1 MKKIT
6 LSRIFVAIAAVALL
20 PLTGVTSNS
29 HAATIPDEQFVVGT
43 SQTSSGQELLGLSIA
58 DDSTASTAPSWLL
71 ADPDGTGNG
80 IKQRLCTSM
89 ADINCSNAQSV
100 SYVAT
105 LPVCATADS
114 SNCIVGLSAISA
126 TGAVVEGKAVKTVPA
141 QGWTD
146 YPGDASLNLP
156 TGASPTLFT
165 IPGVLNGAGTENYLV
180 TFKAFGQKPR
190 SVSKF
195 STGRVLASISPVTI
209 QSGQYGRMHAV
220 DARNRRADCAQASLP
235 CGLSVDGS
243 SYLDDKACASLDDGS
258 CALKQA
264 FPSGYRFKLV
274 VNLGNSP
281 VGWFHG
287 RIKSPDLSITTISTG
302 IQLSLAA
309 DPVTI
314 PTVGT
319 AVPRLSLPANMQAY
333 YKDGLGSQGWSWGDL
348 GPHGL
353 RNQLALPSPS
363 TQEAFDQFQLWS
375 SYFNDKASAS
385 PTVWNFQTLDLGAN
399 SSSCFRNDSQLIGVV
414 TTNSMMYSGGPPSFN
429 ATDGVLEYKV
439 GSPHYKSN
447 GDVFQGSYDLQV
459 RSDVARCLYGFS
471 AAPVKASLTVTSES
485 GAANVASTVVT
496 ESGGWLRMAAYG
508 FTFSNPTI
516 KVKLSQDAPVP
527 VVTPTPTA
535 TPVVT
540 PTPEPTPTAAP
551 IVQPAAPSPQ
561 PTVAA
566 KKITITCIKGK
577 TTKTVTAVKP
587 VCPMGYKKK

>member
-58 DDSTASTAPSWLL
+58 DDSTASSAPSWLL

-100 SYVAT
+100 LYVAT

-333 YKDGLGSQGWSWGDL
+333 YKDGLGSQGLSWGDL

-385 PTVWNFQTLDLGAN
+385 PTVWNFQTLGLRAN

-485 GAANVASTVVT
+485 GAANVASTAVT

-527 VVTPTPTA
+527 V
-535 TPVVT
+535 
-540 PTPEPTPTAAP
+540 
-551 IVQPAAPSPQ
+551 
-561 PTVAA
+561 AA
-566 KKITITCIKGK
+566 KKVTITCVKGK
-577 TTKTVTAVKP
+577 TTKSVTAVKP
-587 VCPMGYKKK
+587 VCPTGYKKK

>member
-1 MKKIT
+1 MKTSK
-6 LSRIFVAIAAVALL
+6 LPKLLLVFMSL
-20 PLTGVTSNS
+20 PLIALTAISTTS
-29 HAATIPDEQFVVGT
+29 HAASVPDEQFVVST
-43 SQTSSGQELLGLSIA
+43 SQASSGQELLGLSIA

-71 ADPDGTGNG
+71 ADPDGTGG
-80 IKQRLCTSM
+80 GTKVRLCKSM
-89 ADINCSNAQSV
+89 SDASCSSAQIV

-105 LPVCATADS
+105 LPLCETPDAP
-114 SNCIVGLSAISA
+114 NCLVGISAIAPNGNSIQ
-126 TGAVVEGKAVKTVPA
+126 GKAVRTVPA

-146 YPGDASLNLP
+146 YPGDLLLNLP
-156 TGASPTLFT
+156 TGASPTLFS
-165 IPGVLNGAGTENYLV
+165 IPGVMNGAGTDNYLV
-180 TFKAFGQKPR
+180 TFKALGDKTKGAPQFK
-190 SVSKF
+190 
-195 STGRVLASISPVTI
+195 TNRVFASISPVTI
-209 QSGQYGRMHAV
+209 QSGEYGRMHAF
-220 DARNRRADCAQASLP
+220 DATGRRADCVQASLP

-243 SYLDDKACASLDDGS
+243 SHLDDKACASLEDGA

-264 FPSGYRFKLV
+264 FPAGYRFKLV

-333 YKDGLGSQGWSWGDL
+333 YKDGLRSEGWSWGEL

-485 GAANVASTVVT
+485 GAANVASTAVT

-516 KVKLSQDAPVP
+516 KVKLSQDAPAP
-527 VVTPTPTA
+527 VVTPTPAA

-540 PTPEPTPTAAP
+540 PTPEPTASTAPTTQPTAP
-551 IVQPAAPSPQ
+551 TPK
-561 PTVAA
+561 PTVVA

-577 TTKTVTAVKP
+577 TLKTVTAVKP
-587 VCPMGYKKK
+587 ICPKGYLKK

>member
-1 MKKIT
+1 MKPSK
-6 LSRIFVAIAAVALL
+6 LPKLLLVFMSL
-20 PLTGVTSNS
+20 PLIALSAISTTS
-29 HAATIPDEQFVVGT
+29 HAATVPDEQFVVST
-43 SQTSSGQELLGLSIA
+43 SQASSGQELLGLSIA

-71 ADPDGTGNG
+71 GDPDGNGGNL
-80 IKQRLCTSM
+80 KQRLCTSM
-89 ADINCSNAQSV
+89 ADVNCSNAQSV

-105 LPVCATADS
+105 LPVCASVDS
-114 SNCIVGLSAISA
+114 SNCVVGLSVISA
-126 TGAVVEGKAVKTVPA
+126 SGAVVEGKPVKTVPT

-146 YPGDASLNLP
+146 YPGDTTLNLP

-165 IPGVLNGAGTENYLV
+165 IPGVPNGAGTENYLV
-180 TFKAFGQKPR
+180 TFKAFGQKQR
-190 SVSKF
+190 SASKF

-209 QSGQYGRMHAV
+209 QSGQYGRMHAI
-220 DARNRRADCAQASLP
+220 DATGRRADCVKASLP
-235 CGLSVDGS
+235 CGLSVDGGS
-243 SYLDDKACASLDDGS
+243 NIDDKACASLDDGF

-287 RIKSPDLSITTISTG
+287 RIKSPDLSITNNSSG
-302 IQLSLAA
+302 IQLSLTA
-309 DPVTI
+309 DPVTV
-314 PTVGT
+314 PTVGV
-319 AVPRLSLPANMQAY
+319 ALPRFSLPANIQTY
-333 YKDGLGSQGWSWGDL
+333 YKDGVGSDGWNWGEL
-348 GPHGL
+348 GPHGF

-363 TQEAFDQFQLWS
+363 TQEAFDQFQMWS
-375 SYFNDKASAS
+375 NYFNDKASAS

-485 GAANVASTVVT
+485 GAANVASTSVT

-516 KVKLSQDAPVP
+516 KVKLSQDAPAP
-527 VVTPTPTA
+527 VVTPAPERTPSTA
-535 TPVVT
+535 PTTQPAL
-540 PTPEPTPTAAP
+540 PTPK
-551 IVQPAAPSPQ
+551 
-561 PTVAA
+561 PTVVA
-566 KKITITCIKGK
+566 KKTTITCIKGK
-577 TTKTVTAVKP
+577 VTRTVTAVNP
-587 VCPMGYKKK
+587 TCPAGYKKK

>member
-1 MKKIT
+1 MKKMK
-6 LSRIFVAIAAVALL
+6 LSKVIASMAVAALL
-20 PLTGVTSNS
+20 PIAGLASSS
-29 HAATIPDEQFVVGT
+29 HAATTPDEQFVVST
-43 SQTSSGQELLGLSIA
+43 SQASSGQELLGISIA
-58 DDSTASTAPSWLL
+58 DDSSASTAPSWLL

-80 IKQRLCTSM
+80 IKQRLCASM

-105 LPVCATADS
+105 LPVCATSDS
-114 SNCIVGLSAISA
+114 RNCIVGLSAISA
-126 TGAVVEGKAVKTVPA
+126 AGVTVEGKVVRTVPA
-141 QGWTD
+141 KGWTD
-146 YPGDASLNLP
+146 YPGEDSINLP

-165 IPGVLNGAGTENYLV
+165 IPGVPNGAGTENYLV
-180 TFKAFGQKPR
+180 TFKALGQKPK
-190 SVSKF
+190 SVANF
-195 STGRVLASISPVTI
+195 ITNRVLASISPVTI
-209 QSGQYGRMHAV
+209 QNGQYGRMHAF
-220 DARNRRADCAQASLP
+220 DATGRRADCVQASLP

-243 SYLDDKACASLDDGS
+243 SNLDDKACASLDDGA

-264 FPSGYRFKLV
+264 FPVGYRFKLV

-287 RIKSPDLSITTISTG
+287 RIKSPDLSITTITSG
-302 IQLSLAA
+302 IQLSLTA
-309 DPVTI
+309 DPVTV
-314 PTVGT
+314 PTVGI
-319 AVPRLSLPANMQAY
+319 AAPRLSLPANMQAY
-333 YKDGLGSQGWSWGDL
+333 YKDGLRSEGWSWGEV

-353 RNQLALPSPS
+353 RNQLALPAPS
-363 TQEAFDQFQLWS
+363 TLEAFTQFTLWS

-385 PTVWNFQTLDLGAN
+385 PTVWNFQTLDLGTN

-439 GSPHYKSN
+439 GSPHFKSN
-447 GDVFQGSYDLQV
+447 GDVFQGTYDLQV

-485 GAANVASTVVT
+485 GAANVASTAVT

-516 KVKLSQDAPVP
+516 KVKLSQDAPAPAP
-527 VVTPTPTA
+527 VATP

-540 PTPEPTPTAAP
+540 PEPTPSAAP
-551 IVQPAAPSPQ
+551 TTQPVAPAPQ

-566 KKITITCIKGK
+566 KKITITCVKGK
-577 TTKTVTAVKP
+577 TTKTVTAFKP
-587 VCPMGYKKK
+587 VCPTGYKKK